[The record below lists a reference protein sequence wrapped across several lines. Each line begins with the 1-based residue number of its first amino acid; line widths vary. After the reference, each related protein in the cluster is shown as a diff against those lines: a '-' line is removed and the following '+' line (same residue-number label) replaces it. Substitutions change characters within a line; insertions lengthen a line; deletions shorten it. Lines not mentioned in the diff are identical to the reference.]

1 METIKRIIPKKEFKL
16 YNIPENFGEMAEITI
31 KPTKS
36 TGSGSKLNSLNVMK
50 LQEESGMMQML
61 NEPEEDYW
69 NEL

>member
-1 METIKRIIPKKEFKL
+1 METIKRIIYKKEFKQ

-36 TGSGSKLNSLNVMK
+36 ASLGHELDSANVMK
-50 LQEESGMMQML
+50 LQEQSGMAQML

-69 NEL
+69 NAL

>member
-1 METIKRIIPKKEFKL
+1 METIKRIIPKREFKL

-31 KPTKS
+31 RPAKPT
-36 TGSGSKLNSLNVMK
+36 GSKNELNSMNVMK

>member
-31 KPTKS
+31 RPAKS
-36 TGSGSKLNSLNVMK
+36 SGSKHELISMYVMK
-50 LQEESGMMQML
+50 LQEENGMMQML

>member
-31 KPTKS
+31 RPAKS
-36 TGSGSKLNSLNVMK
+36 SGSKHELTSLNVMK

>member
-1 METIKRIIPKKEFKL
+1 METIKRIIPKREFKL

-31 KPTKS
+31 KPAKS
-36 TGSGSKLNSLNVMK
+36 KGSGHELTSMNVMK